1 MAQRVEARR
10 EVSLNS
16 VRYPI
21 TGNVRREAYSQYPEK
36 QVVGPTT
43 RNSRPRADV
52 IEWRDWRGGIGKNRM
67 SNVEDVNRAW
77 YSELNINHEG
87 HLVLP
92 ALDTTTAASG
102 VAGVF
107 TVGAIGEL
115 ASELYVPF
123 GTSIRKLS
131 FGSDSWGSELKASP
145 GTVTD
150 TVTCRING
158 TVYMFFAHTTGY
170 TRTSDGSTFED
181 ETDDMVYMECW
192 DERIW
197 GIDNTGQLRWSHT
210 ETIGTDPTWTDDAQL
225 PLPNTYVTDLFVGPD
240 AGGEEI
246 LYAATKVGLFAHDA
260 GNSRLVRT
268 QLQLP
273 FHENAGDG
281 CEVFRLRIYYPAGL
295 SIYEY
300 NPMGGTLRLVGP
312 DLDHGLPA
320 NRRGKIVHM
329 VSSHNKMFALID
341 STSTAATDLEVFDSS
356 EFSTEV
362 MDVLNVGVS
371 SILSWDGRGW
381 GVEWVSDSNTQAI
394 DTAIVSNAYSG
405 YRLWWGQ
412 DEQIRRIDL
421 PVDIINPDEVDDYDY
436 RDGTVYHE
444 TPWVD
449 IDQADVDKLALALK
463 AETRNCS
470 SDETIT
476 ISYATNYSTSFT
488 SFTSITSDGVTT
500 FPFPDSTT
508 PTGTTFNAI
517 RFKVGMDRGAAN
529 VNSSP
534 DLVALT
540 FEYRKKL
547 EHREALGFT
556 IDFSFKGEYAGNT
569 AAQLRAALLAAVQ
582 SNTMVELTYR
592 DDQSSGNPRNYYVDI
607 ITDTNLE
614 TTGYLE
620 VGEAN
625 IMAVEP

>member
-1 MAQRVEARR
+1 
-10 EVSLNS
+10 
-16 VRYPI
+16 
-21 TGNVRREAYSQYPEK
+21 
-36 QVVGPTT
+36 
-43 RNSRPRADV
+43 
-52 IEWRDWRGGIGKNRM
+52 
-67 SNVEDVNRAW
+67 
-77 YSELNINHEG
+77 
-87 HLVLP
+87 
-92 ALDTTTAASG
+92 
-102 VAGVF
+102 
-107 TVGAIGEL
+107 
-115 ASELYVPF
+115 
-123 GTSIRKLS
+123 
-131 FGSDSWGSELKASP
+131 
-145 GTVTD
+145 
-150 TVTCRING
+150 
-158 TVYMFFAHTTGY
+158 
-170 TRTSDGSTFED
+170 
-181 ETDDMVYMECW
+181 
-192 DERIW
+192 
-197 GIDNTGQLRWSHT
+197 
-210 ETIGTDPTWTDDAQL
+210 
-225 PLPNTYVTDLFVGPD
+225 
-240 AGGEEI
+240 
-246 LYAATKVGLFAHDA
+246 
-260 GNSRLVRT
+260 
-268 QLQLP
+268 
-273 FHENAGDG
+273 
-281 CEVFRLRIYYPAGL
+281 
-295 SIYEY
+295 
-300 NPMGGTLRLVGP
+300 
-312 DLDHGLPA
+312 
-320 NRRGKIVHM
+320 M

-607 ITDTNLE
+607 IADTNLE